1 MFLLIQMSVSPE
13 LVGLYGEGLR
23 MLFVQNVGQLPN
35 EVVFYS
41 MHPTTAYVL
50 KDGTIHINGVRVSFG
65 TKPRFITG
73 DMPLKT
79 KVSYFGQGK
88 AISNVPTYRRVVLKE
103 VYPKIDAVLTADG
116 RGVVELQ
123 FIVRPGGDPEQIRVE
138 TDGDMKVE
146 GDGLY
151 IVKDGK
157 KVVKIS
163 GLKAYQGAE
172 EVEVRPVLSGN
183 TLKFAVGEYDRRHT
197 LVIDPIVAA
206 ILASSSVDAATSVA
220 VSPDGYVFVAGETAL
235 YDDFAPN
242 AKVFGSTFPYYFD
255 AFVSKLS
262 NDLTEH
268 IATAVL
274 GSEASDG
281 ARAVL
286 VSRSGEVFVAGWTQD
301 YYGFAPSRKVF
312 GKPGGGTDAF
322 VSKLSGDLNRHIST
336 VILASSRG
344 DRVESLSMDGDGNVF
359 ALGITKHYEDFAT
372 NMVVFGS
379 PGRDDIFVSKL
390 TNDLTEVIATAVL
403 GSEGLDLSRSV
414 AVGPKGDVY
423 ITGFTLSSEEFDP
436 DGKIIKVLNLFPH
449 HKISSYFVGRL
460 SNGLD
465 SLTST
470 VFLPLVPFL
479 WSIPSIAV
487 DSNGDV
493 FIAGTIGNP
502 SIRLPKLRVV
512 VGNPFKMYVFYVFV
526 AKFTEDLK
534 LLATAALSH
543 KKHNFAYAI
552 AVDDSG
558 NVFVA
563 GITQWFMVEPPD
575 IGPPYPFVSKLSSD
589 LSRHLA
595 TVLLSPRGG
604 AETRALAVGPRGY
617 VFVAGIAGDTGT
629 LKGEKRVFGDVKEG
643 NAFVV
648 RVPGSLDVR

>member
-1 MFLLIQMSVSPE
+1 MSSILKDSVAAE
-13 LVGLYGEGLR
+13 VHNRRLR
-23 MLFVQNVGQLPN
+23 MLFVQNVGQLSN
-35 EVVFYS
+35 DVVFYS
-41 MHPTTAYVL
+41 MHPTVVYVL
-50 KDGTIHINGVRVSFG
+50 KDGTMHINGVRVSFG

-73 DMPLKT
+73 DMPLRT
-79 KVSYFGQGK
+79 KISYFGRNK

-116 RGVVELQ
+116 SGVIELQ
-123 FIVRPGGDPEQIRVE
+123 FIVRPGGDPSRIRVE
-138 TDGDMKVE
+138 TNGEVKVE
-146 GDGLY
+146 DDGIY
-151 IVKDGK
+151 IAKDSETL
-157 KVVKIS
+157 VKIS
-163 GLKAYQGAE
+163 DLKAYQGAE
-172 EVEVRPVLSGN
+172 EVEVKPVLSGN
-183 TLKFAVGEYDRRHT
+183 ALKFAVGEYDGRHT
-197 LVIDPIVAA
+197 LVIDPMVAA
-206 ILASSSVDAATSVA
+206 ILASSSIDAATSVA

-312 GKPGGGTDAF
+312 GKPGDRTEAF

-336 VILASSRG
+336 VILASSKG
-344 DRVESLSMDGDGNVF
+344 DGVESLSMDSDGNVF

-372 NMVVFGS
+372 NRVVFGS
-379 PGRDDIFVSKL
+379 PGRRDIFVSKL
-390 TNDLTEVIATAVL
+390 TNDLTEVISTAVL
-403 GSEGLDLSRSV
+403 GSEGLELARSV

-436 DGKIIKVLNLFPH
+436 YGKIIKVLNLSPN
-449 HKISSYFVGRL
+449 HKIPSYFVSRL
-460 SNGLD
+460 SNDLD
-465 SLTST
+465 SLAST
-470 VFLPLVPFL
+470 VFLPLMPFL

-493 FIAGTIGNP
+493 FITGTIGNP
-502 SIRLPKLRVV
+502 SIRLPNLRVV
-512 VGNPFKMYVFYVFV
+512 VGNSDGRYVFV

-543 KKHNFAYAI
+543 KEHNFAHAI
-552 AVDDSG
+552 AIDDSG
-558 NVFVA
+558 DVFVA
-563 GITQWFMVEPPD
+563 GITQWFMMEPPD
-575 IGPPYPFVSKLSSD
+575 IGPPYPFVSKLSND
-589 LSRHLA
+589 LTRHLA

-604 AETRALAVGPRGY
+604 AEARALAVGPKGY

-648 RVPGSLDVR
+648 RLPRSLDVR

>member
-1 MFLLIQMSVSPE
+1 MFLLAQISTTLKVT
-13 LVGLYGEGLR
+13 GLYDRGIS
-23 MLFVQNVGQLPN
+23 MLFTQNVGQLSDD
-35 EVVFYS
+35 VVFYS
-41 MHPTTAYVL
+41 MHPSVVYVFR
-50 KDGTIHINGVRVSFG
+50 DGNIHINGVRLSFG
-65 TKPRFITG
+65 AKPKFVTG

-79 KVSYFGQGK
+79 KVSYFGRNK
-88 AISNVPTYRRVVLKE
+88 AIRNVPTYKRVVLKE
-103 VYPKIDAVLTADG
+103 VYPRIDAVLTADG
-116 RGVVELQ
+116 RGVVEMQ
-123 FIVRPGGDPEQIRVE
+123 FIVKPGGRVE
-138 TDGDMKVE
+138 DIEVEVDGGRIEERE
-146 GDGLY
+146 GSLY
-151 IVKDGK
+151 VVKDGK
-157 KVVKIS
+157 EVVKIS
-163 GLKAYQGAE
+163 DLKAYQGAE
-172 EVEVRPVLSGN
+172 EVEVRPVLSKN
-183 TLKFAVGEYDRRHT
+183 AIKFAVGEYDGRHT
-197 LVIDPIVAA
+197 LVIDPMVAA
-206 ILASSSVDAATSVA
+206 ILASSSIDAATSVA

-274 GSEASDG
+274 GSEANDG

-312 GKPGGGTDAF
+312 GKPGDRTEAF

-359 ALGITKHYEDFAT
+359 AVGITKHYEDFAT
-372 NMVVFGS
+372 NRVVFGS

-403 GSEGLDLSRSV
+403 GSEGLDLAKSV
-414 AVGPKGDVY
+414 AVGPKGNVY
-423 ITGFTLSSEEFDP
+423 ITGFTLSSGEFDP
-436 DGKIIKVLNLFPH
+436 NGKIIKVHNLNLSPYH
-449 HKISSYFVGRL
+449 GIPSYFVSRL
-460 SNGLD
+460 SNDLD
-465 SLTST
+465 SLASI
-470 VFLPLVPFL
+470 VFLPLMPF
-479 WSIPSIAV
+479 WAIPSIAV

-512 VGNPFKMYVFYVFV
+512 VGNSGGRYVFV
-526 AKFTEDLK
+526 AKFTEALDLV
-534 LLATAALSH
+534 ATAALSH
-543 KKHNFAYAI
+543 KEHSIAHAI
-552 AVDDSG
+552 AIDDSG

-563 GITQWFMVEPPD
+563 GMTQWFMEEPPD
-575 IGPPYPFVSKLSSD
+575 IGPPYPFVSKLSND
-589 LSRHLA
+589 LTRHLA

-604 AETRALAVGPRGY
+604 AEARAVAIGPNGY

-648 RVPGSLDVR
+648 RIPGSLDVR